1 MWREAFAAARNTCW
15 YPDAGTAFFL
25 HKECGLRCISGPL
38 RAEAAAHTQ
47 FPKSSCGLC
56 SLPRPPELRLDAAAA
71 LGPDVLEPGTKQLCL
86 VFSDGSPP
94 PPRGS
99 GLTHLTIQDPLSIEG
114 LPEPGSVVLR
124 RGFGRGS
131 SPRGFWRSA
140 HPSRR
145 AQNPAQ
151 GWSPLQ
157 TITQARRNEHP
168 LLLQAKTGQ
177 PQRGFCNRLPAPLS
191 KAEVREAAFTAKWE
205 RRGSRAG

>member
-1 MWREAFAAARNTCW
+1 MPGQPFFSIKSVVSGASLVPSEQKQLLTHSSPSHLAVSAP
-15 YPDAGTAFFL
+15 YP
-25 HKECGLRCISGPL
+25 GPL
-38 RAEAAAHTQ
+38 
-47 FPKSSCGLC
+47 SSGSMLLLLWGQT
-56 SLPRPPELRLDAAAA
+56 SWSQEQSSFA
-71 LGPDVLEPGTKQLCL
+71 LCL
-86 VFSDGSPP
+86 AMEAP